1 VITDTELRGQGIE
14 ALIEAL
20 GALNAERFI
29 TLLLREP
36 FDYTKWQRALWEDK
50 SIEDIS
56 QMAMKNRLAKEAT

>member
-1 VITDTELRGQGIE
+1 MITDTKLMGQGIE